1 MKLSQKVPVVA
12 PTKATLTPTE
22 AATDPATNTCLKVTS
37 SIH

>member
-1 MKLSQKVPVVA
+1 MKLSQKVPAVTPA
-12 PTKATLTPTE
+12 KATLTPTE

>member
-1 MKLSQKVPVVA
+1 MKLSQKVPAVA
-12 PTKATLTPTE
+12 PAKATLTPSE